1 MSTHSYDCRG
11 KKTGNIQC
19 QASRDRESDRNRVTT
34 YRKKKINLLINFL
47 NLFIF
52 LYMKHV
58 VLLSNATKTNFL
70 KKNVTNNF
78 EYMKI
83 N

>member
-1 MSTHSYDCRG
+1 
-11 KKTGNIQC
+11 
-19 QASRDRESDRNRVTT
+19 
-34 YRKKKINLLINFL
+34 
-47 NLFIF
+47 
-52 LYMKHV
+52 MKHV